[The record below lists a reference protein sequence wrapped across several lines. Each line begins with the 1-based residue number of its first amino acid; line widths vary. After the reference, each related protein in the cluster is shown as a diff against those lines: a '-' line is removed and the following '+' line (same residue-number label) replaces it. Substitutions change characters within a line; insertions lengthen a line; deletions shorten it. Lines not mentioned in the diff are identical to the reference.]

1 MFNHTTYEIVIR
13 GRATA
18 RILHPLLDDFVC
30 DHPRDGE
37 TRLIGEVHDAAQ
49 LHGVIAHLTS
59 VNAELISIAPL
70 DRIAARPQPSDH
82 TPSTATT
89 SNQHERTT
97 P

>member
-30 DHPRDGE
+30 DHARDGE

-49 LHGVIAHLTS
+49 LHGVMAHLTS
-59 VNAELISIAPL
+59 LNAELISIAPL
-70 DRIAARPQPSDH
+70 HPIPAMPQATDL
-82 TPSTATT
+82 TPSTVI

>member
-1 MFNHTTYEIVIR
+1 MFDHTTYEIVIR

-30 DHPRDGE
+30 EHTRDGE

-49 LHGVIAHLTS
+49 LHGVMAHLTS

-70 DRIAARPQPSDH
+70 HRIPPMPLPIDL
-82 TPSTATT
+82 TPSTVIT
-89 SNQHERTT
+89 SNPQERTT

>member
-30 DHPRDGE
+30 DHAREGE

-49 LHGVIAHLTS
+49 LHGVMAHLTS
-59 VNAELISIAPL
+59 LNAELISITPL
-70 DRIAARPQPSDH
+70 HRIPTMSQPTDL
-82 TPSTATT
+82 TPSTVTT